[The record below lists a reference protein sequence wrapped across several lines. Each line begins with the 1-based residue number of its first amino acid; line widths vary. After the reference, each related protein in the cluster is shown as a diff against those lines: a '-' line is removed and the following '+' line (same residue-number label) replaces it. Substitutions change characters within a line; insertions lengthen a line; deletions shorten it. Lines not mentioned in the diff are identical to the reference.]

1 MLRVALRVG
10 ETDVDPGRIEEAE
23 IVQTV
28 ETESDTLSVTLDA
41 RGAVIPPSGVRAEAW
56 MDGAYMG
63 GYVVGDLEWVTGEDG
78 HTVRMIATGADL
90 SASGLRT
97 PATRARAGG
106 LTLLALATQIAG
118 DHGYEAVVH
127 PDLAGVVLNHED
139 QIVESDLAYLVR
151 VSDRYD
157 ADCRFSAGFVLLL
170 PRTSETTVKG
180 LPLERTL
187 GAFQRL
193 RIRFADRWDWQAFIA
208 RYYDYD
214 LGRPIVVRVGS
225 TRGPAYEV
233 AGVQASRDVA
243 LAAARR
249 ARTRLSERAW
259 VLSGTTPGDPAL
271 IPHVNLTTPGG
282 RRPGGRPP
290 VLAAP
295 GGGASGKRQRRLP
308 DRVPRHRAL
317 PPRGPRR
324 ARARIQGDV
333 LTGRLHR
340 SEPRLRPPSRTRRPR
355 RGARPG
361 ARRGALSPPRH
372 SSVAATALLG
382 SRHSNPSTSRLAAVP
397 GEHAAVYLRAFED
410 ASGSAK
416 RRSRPPESCAATT
429 HIGPLRGRLDD
440 KPSARLQA
448 RTAS

>member
-10 ETDVDPGRIEEAE
+10 ETDVDPARIEEAE

-28 ETESDTLSVTLDA
+28 EAESDTLSATLDA

-127 PDLAGVVLNHED
+127 PDLAGVVLTHED

-157 ADCRFSAGFVLLL
+157 ADCRFSAGFILLL

-187 GAFQRL
+187 SAFKRL
-193 RIRFADRWDWQAFIA
+193 RIRFSARWGWQAFIA

-214 LGRPIVVRVGS
+214 QGRPIVVRVGS

-271 IPHVNLTTPGG
+271 IPHVNLTLPEAVVPEG
-282 RRPGGRPP
+282 
-290 VLAAP
+290 AP
-295 GGGASGKRQRRLP
+295 LSWRLQEVVH
-308 DRVPRHRAL
+308 RVNDSDGFQTEFRAT
-317 PPRGPRR
+317 
-324 ARARIQGDV
+324 V
-333 LTGRLHR
+333 
-340 SEPRLRPPSRTRRPR
+340 PSRPAARPAARPEAHESLALKSKVTFSEVVYTDPNLAYARLVEHPARQLAWDVENSEMLFRRRGLTRR
-355 RGARPG
+355 
-361 ARRGALSPPRH
+361 
-372 SSVAATALLG
+372 
-382 SRHSNPSTSRLAAVP
+382 
-397 GEHAAVYLRAFED
+397 Y
-410 ASGSAK
+410 
-416 RRSRPPESCAATT
+416 
-429 HIGPLRGRLDD
+429 
-440 KPSARLQA
+440 Q
-448 RTAS
+448 